1 MKKLRVGAS
10 SKSKFPSLNFRGGG
24 VGYDKYKWTKSD
36 LLAEIENA
44 LDHNLELVIADFPKT
59 IADYPEARQVYRNVL
74 DYLEDTLP
82 DTIID
87 FRNYERKI

>member
-1 MKKLRVGAS
+1 MKKLGVGVF
-10 SKSKFPSLNFRGGG
+10 SKSKFPSLNFWGEG

-44 LDHNLELVIADFPKT
+44 LNHNLELA

-87 FRNYERKI
+87 FRNYERKN

>member
-1 MKKLRVGAS
+1 MD
-10 SKSKFPSLNFRGGG
+10 
-24 VGYDKYKWTKSD
+24 YDKYKWTKSD

-44 LDHNLELVIADFPKT
+44 LNRNLELVV
-59 IADYPEARQVYRNVL
+59 DYPEARQAYRNVL

-87 FRNYERKI
+87 FRNYERKN